1 MDLNSILNELKSER
15 DRLGRAIAALLDEA
29 KGAVRSVGKTQAR
42 RGRRGKGITPAG
54 RRALSLAMKRRW
66 AARRAKGG
74 GASKASVTKRRGGL
88 TAAGRRKLSEAM
100 KRRWAERKKAA
111 S

>member
-29 KGAVRSVGKTQAR
+29 RGAVSGPKTAK
-42 RGRRGKGITPAG
+42 RGRRGKGITAEG
-54 RRALSLAMKRRW
+54 RRRLSLAMKRRW
-66 AARRAKGG
+66 AARRGKGSPAK
-74 GASKASVTKRRGGL
+74 AAAPTKRRGGI
-88 TAAGRRKLSEAM
+88 TPAGRKKLAEAM
-100 KRRWAERKKAA
+100 RRRWAEKKKAA